1 MTQTHTSNNTTREQ
15 DKTREQQIIRQIKLK
30 KKRCRKQLTDYSFCG
45 TMEMAT
51 FCKRTDVCLLFCL
64 TVCFLFSFGIKWQ
77 QIKIADCRASKRRE
91 KRRVCGDRIKPRGRA
106 KQKGTEKR
114 ENKRVNNLLKR
125 MQKIVDI
132 VLLMWYTGEGEGGG
146 VRELV
151 SPD

>member
-1 MTQTHTSNNTTREQ
+1 MRQTETSNNRVREQ
-15 DKTREQQIIRQIKLK
+15 DKTREQQIVRQIKLK

-51 FCKRTDVCLLFCL
+51 FCKRTDVCLLFGL

-106 KQKGTEKR
+106 KQKGTEER

-132 VLLMWYTGEGEGGG
+132 VLLMWYTGEGEGG

-151 SPD
+151 SPG